1 MQLFCLPYAGAGAS
15 AFRCMK
21 EVLPRSINVC
31 PLHLPGREHRYSAP
45 LINNSFE
52 LIPQLAQQL
61 QSEVNGNYAIYG
73 HSMGSLLGFE
83 LIRFLR
89 RQGFPLPI
97 HFFAAARGAPSLSG
111 EYEHFSNLDDDEFIT
126 RIRQFGGLPE
136 KIITNKE
143 IMNIVLPVLRSD
155 FKLLDSYQYFEEPP
169 LLVPLTSIHGVAD
182 ATVQS
187 AWVQTWQY
195 ETSSNYRHHSI
206 KGNHF
211 FINDR
216 RSPVFEIITNTLHS
230 KCSDTSPTKKDVFIP
245 AI

>member
-21 EVLPRSINVC
+21 EVLPRSISVC

-45 LINNSFE
+45 LINQVFE
-52 LIPQLAQQL
+52 LVPQLAQQL
-61 QSEVNGNYAIYG
+61 HAEVNGSYAIYG

-89 RQGFPLPI
+89 RHHFALPV

-111 EYEHFSNLDDDEFIT
+111 EYEHFSSLDDNEFIT
-126 RIRQFGGLPE
+126 RVGQFGGLPE
-136 KIITNKE
+136 KIVTNRE

-155 FKLLDSYQYFEEPP
+155 FQLLDSYQYFEERP
-169 LLVPLTSIHGVAD
+169 LPVPLTSIHGAAD
-182 ATVQS
+182 ATVQP
-187 AWVQTWQY
+187 AWVHSWQY
-195 ETSSNYRHHSI
+195 ETSNNYSHHTI

-211 FINDR
+211 FINDPC
-216 RSPVFEIITNTLHS
+216 SSAFEIISSTLFPEHS
-230 KCSDTSPTKKDVFIP
+230 EKPTVQESFLIP
-245 AI
+245 VI

>member
-15 AFRCMK
+15 AFRSMK
-21 EVLPRSINVC
+21 EVLPRSVNVC
-31 PLHLPGREHRYSAP
+31 PLHLPGREHYYSAP

-61 QSEVNGNYAIYG
+61 QSEVKGNYAIYG

-89 RQGFPLPI
+89 RHNFPLPI

-111 EYEHFSNLDDDEFIT
+111 EYEHFSNLDDDEFIA

-136 KIITNKE
+136 KIITNRE

-155 FKLLDSYQYFEEPP
+155 FQLLDNYQYFEERP
-169 LLVPLTSIHGVAD
+169 LPVPLTSIHGAAD
-182 ATVQS
+182 ATVQP
-187 AWVQTWQY
+187 AWVQSWQY
-195 ETSSNYRHHSI
+195 ETSSRYLHHTI

-211 FINDR
+211 FINDPC
-216 RSPVFEIITNTLHS
+216 SPVFDIITNTLFPES
-230 KCSDTSPTKKDVFIP
+230 IENPTAQESFLIP
-245 AI
+245 AF

>member
-21 EVLPRSINVC
+21 ETLPSSIEVC

-45 LINNSFE
+45 LINQSFE
-52 LIPQLAQQL
+52 LIPQLARQL
-61 QSEVNGNYAIYG
+61 QAEVKGDYAIYG

-89 RQGFPLPI
+89 RNSFLMPV

-111 EYEHFSNLDDDEFIT
+111 EYEHFSGLDDNEFIA
-126 RIRQFGGLPE
+126 RIGQFGGLPE
-136 KIITNKE
+136 KILTNRE

-155 FKLLDSYQYFEEPP
+155 FQLLDSYQYFEEHP
-169 LLVPLTSIHGVAD
+169 LPVPLTSIHGATD
-182 ATVQS
+182 ATVQR
-187 AWVQTWQY
+187 AWVQSWQY
-195 ETSSNYRHHSI
+195 ETSGSYFHHTI

-211 FINDR
+211 FINDPCSSVFDIIATTLFPER
-216 RSPVFEIITNTLHS
+216 IENPVAQENFL
-230 KCSDTSPTKKDVFIP
+230 IP
-245 AI
+245 AM